1 MFDRKSDYALNK
13 QDPEAIV
20 CKSST
25 GVHIRLTRLDFA
37 TPEEFERWKHWS
49 DEDYHD
55 TEKADHVYANHTVPA
70 DKLVEVSITVIS
82 PEDELMEVFTQQER
96 EELHRRLK
104 DGLET
109 RLTPAQRRRLW
120 MYCVEGLT
128 LEEIAGKENV
138 KHQNISKRIVAA
150 KKILKKFLEKWVQNP
165 PISGGK

>member
-82 PEDELMEVFTQQER
+82 PEEELMEVFSRQER

-109 RLTPAQRRRLW
+109 RLTPTQRRRLW

-128 LEEIAGKENV
+128 VEEIAGKENV
-138 KHQNISKRIVAA
+138 KHQNVSKRIVAA